1 MGRKGDM
8 THSPLYYPSAT
19 RVKKIIKSLEG
30 RAINHRNHIASNTDR
45 LRQKIREEARAFLAR
60 LEGAK
65 SPNHFQVIDEDA
77 Y

>member
-1 MGRKGDM
+1 MN
-8 THSPLYYPSAT
+8 PLFYPSAR
-19 RVKKIIKSLEG
+19 RVKRIVKILEG

-45 LRQKIREEARAFLAR
+45 LRQKIRQEARAFLAR

-65 SPNHFQVIDEDA
+65 SENHFQVIDEDA